1 MNDKDV
7 SIVICCA
14 GMGTRLGIGTTKA
27 LVRIHGKPLILRQL
41 ELLKDYS
48 DIRIVVGY
56 QAEKII
62 EVVTQH
68 RKDIMFAFNYDYE
81 RTGVA
86 ESLARGSVGS
96 RKYVVAM
103 DGDLLVN
110 PEDFKAFME
119 IPGEC
124 IGVGKPS
131 SSEPVYVSIDEHGN
145 TVSFKKSEN
154 PMEWM
159 GLAKIKA
166 QSVKSGYHHVYDLL
180 TECLPLP
187 AYSIRTREI
196 DTPEDYEEMINWV
209 DRGCVD

>member
-27 LVRIHGKPLILRQL
+27 LVRINGKPLILRQL

-62 EVVTQH
+62 EVVTQY

-103 DGDLLVN
+103 DGDLLAN
-110 PEDFKAFME
+110 PEDFAAFMKNPE
-119 IPGEC
+119 VC

-131 SSEPVYVSIDEHGN
+131 SSEPVYVTVDEHGKA
-145 TVSFKKSEN
+145 VSFEKSEN

-159 GLAKIKA
+159 GLAIIES
-166 QSVKSGYHHVYDLL
+166 QSVKSGYHHVYDML
-180 TECLPLP
+180 TDCLPLP
-187 AYSIRTREI
+187 VFSICAREI
-196 DTPEDYEEMINWV
+196 DTPEDYEEMISWIN
-209 DRGCVD
+209 RGCKD